1 MCLVRLWQLAGQLF
15 KNIQGGNRSP
25 LRLLAPASGLCGVLQ
40 VTKGVPSGSTLRAGS
55 GTSRF
60 TSFSHPQT
68 MSLSL
73 GASDNT
79 SSKSQDFWLP
89 QWPCEE
95 PTAQQL
101 EEYFKAAT
109 PLVTSRG
116 YDYDVRGEMPPS
128 LLHLSQLHNMSGM
141 TELSA
146 TEAGGEAAAQK
157 HNMQIRK
164 MAPAHVRG
172 GQQTSRLTFPPPGG
186 QNEVG
191 QIRGVLL
198 NSQQ

>member
-1 MCLVRLWQLAGQLF
+1 
-15 KNIQGGNRSP
+15 
-25 LRLLAPASGLCGVLQ
+25 
-40 VTKGVPSGSTLRAGS
+40 
-55 GTSRF
+55 
-60 TSFSHPQT
+60 

-73 GASDNT
+73 GATDNT

-128 LLHLSQLHNMSGM
+128 LLHLS
-141 TELSA
+141 
-146 TEAGGEAAAQK
+146 
-157 HNMQIRK
+157 
-164 MAPAHVRG
+164 
-172 GQQTSRLTFPPPGG
+172 
-186 QNEVG
+186 
-191 QIRGVLL
+191 LL
-198 NSQQ
+198 NHLE